1 MLLARRNT
9 VSPAV
14 IAAAAR
20 LLRTHPEISNVELL
34 QRLALTVGSEVA
46 SQVPITRVEKLVREP
61 ALNRIR
67 LEDRGLPIPTEE
79 SERETPE
86 AQKVPATKGPPAKTS
101 GSGTPTTGSH
111 GITSRPDM
119 PVSDTPGE
127 SAGRRR
133 RRRPVQASPAASSP
147 ALVNRL
153 DPELIQAVDE
163 ALLEAFTLGADSASD
178 AEVVEHFQ
186 DLDRIRKR
194 VRLALESD

>member
-20 LLRTHPEISNVELL
+20 LLRSHPEISNVELL

-46 SQVPITRVEKLVREP
+46 AQVPITRVERLVREP

-67 LEDRGLPIPTEE
+67 LEDRGLPIPSEE
-79 SERETPE
+79 SEREIPE
-86 AQKVPATKGPPAKTS
+86 AEKVPATKGPSAKTS
-101 GSGTPTTGSH
+101 GPGTPTAGSH
-111 GITSRPDM
+111 GVASRPDT
-119 PVSDTPGE
+119 PVSDAPGE

-133 RRRPVQASPAASSP
+133 RRRPVQVSPAASSP

-153 DPELIQAVDE
+153 DPELIRAVDA

-186 DLDRIRKR
+186 DLDRIRRR